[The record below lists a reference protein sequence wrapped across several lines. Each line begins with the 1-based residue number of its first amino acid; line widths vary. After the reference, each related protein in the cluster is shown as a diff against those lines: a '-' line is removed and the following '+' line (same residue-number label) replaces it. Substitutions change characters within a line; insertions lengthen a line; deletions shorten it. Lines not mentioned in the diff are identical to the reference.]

1 MIAFYVF
8 GLEKEVAYLN
18 LCLLNLYGINQ
29 GFETIS
35 RTTASLSWGS
45 VRLTAVVNMVAVDC
59 LVHLNSLMHVAG
71 AGLLSQHG

>member
-18 LCLLNLYGINQ
+18 LCLLNLYG
-29 GFETIS
+29 FVTIKH
-35 RTTASLSWGS
+35 TTASLSWS
-45 VRLTAVVNMVAVDC
+45 SAALTAMVNMVAVDC